1 MTHSFP
7 TRRSSDLFNHPQQA
21 ILDVARHLPPPGREG
36 LGTKHLDEIVELVDA
51 AEGRTLG
58 LFSSKRAAEAA
69 AEETRRRL
77 PHLTTL
83 VQGEAQ
89 LAELQ
94 KQFVEDPHTILFGTL
109 SLWQGLDVPGDT
121 CQLVQIGSASLRG
134 KSGT

>member
-89 LAELQ
+89 L
-94 KQFVEDPHTILFGTL
+94 D
-109 SLWQGLDVPGDT
+109 
-121 CQLVQIGSASLRG
+121 R
-134 KSGT
+134 KSTRLNSSH